1 MTTMNTLPQSALK
14 TETLTKVYGKDNA
27 AIVAVN
33 QASIEI
39 KQGEFA
45 ALVGP
50 SGSGKTSMLA
60 MLAAL
65 LSPSSGKIW
74 IGGAELGQMTERE
87 RTRFRGE
94 SIGFTFQAN
103 NLVPYLT
110 ALENIELMLRLN
122 GRLDKGGKDRAR
134 ELLVRLGL
142 EERLNSLP
150 AQLSGGQ
157 QQRVAIARAL
167 VHQPD
172 VVLADEPTASLDT
185 ERAFQVVET
194 FANLIHEQQRAGIM
208 VTHDLRMTTFV
219 DKVIQIVDGKI
230 LRVIKERD
238 QIDMLARVGS
248 FAALESANVQVPISG
263 ETEVSL
269 YENGRRPVVDM
280 LDTFNLAGA

>member
-1 MTTMNTLPQSALK
+1 MTTRNSTSGSALH
-14 TETLTKVYGKDNA
+14 TEALTKVYGKDA
-27 AIVAVN
+27 GAIIAVDS
-33 QASIEI
+33 ASIEI

-65 LSPSSGKIW
+65 LSPTSGKIW
-74 IGGAELGQMTERE
+74 IGGRELGQMTERE

-103 NLVPYLT
+103 NLLPYLT
-110 ALENIELMLRLN
+110 VLENVELMLRLN
-122 GRLDKGGKDRAR
+122 RRLDKAGKERAR
-134 ELLVRLGL
+134 DLLVRLGL

-194 FANLIHEQQRAGIM
+194 FANLIHEQQRAGVM
-208 VTHDLRMTTFV
+208 VTHDLRMTAYV

-230 LRVIKERD
+230 LRVLESRD
-238 QIDMLARVGS
+238 EIDLLARVGS
-248 FAALESANVQVPISG
+248 FGMFDRSLAQESIHHEAAVALQKADSQQTNALMN
-263 ETEVSL
+263 SL
-269 YENGRRPVVDM
+269 Q
-280 LDTFNLAGA
+280 LASM